1 MLLSF
6 NIHNV
11 QHFIDEVAFETR
23 IRIQMTTSDLAEH
36 LGVIERLKP
45 LINTPDFDQVFKL
58 LTEELPKSKQFLIKM
73 ELKRL
78 GQPCS
83 YYIDLRGRV
92 DGEVRPYE
100 FNGQTHY
107 MDDVAIRTFE
117 KGIKQY
123 SRYTVGVFE
132 DVSNTSNNH
141 RVRYQQEQAQRKQNR
156 GPAVSP
162 LLATAEEEETEQTE
176 QKTVQLIKFAE
187 YQSRAEER
195 MNFSIDIELVL
206 DNQDRLFATT
216 SDLSVSGCK
225 IKVQREL
232 IFQPGQK
239 VAIFFRGLEQE
250 FALGLTEGIPYQ
262 VIEQEPADKGVY
274 LRLKRLPLEHEK
286 GFTDFLQ
293 NFIHGNKRRYKV
305 NLDNTYQAVYVK
317 GYEQFFL
324 PRMTTL
330 PVFLAVN
337 DGKATPLCALTTEN
351 NRSVLHYFQD
361 EQRQNVLSQLL
372 SARRLKQCLSSAE
385 QSSVLYTFTHAAKG
399 RLFFYSATADELAQS
414 AALRQVFI
422 GFGSQKPSWRVFH
435 LHISRTNPAHAH
447 SKLSLPSSASQEI
460 QKLNQPPS
468 PLIANFIK
476 ELRYVASLTELNT
489 TESTAQYQR
498 TALDQSLLNQLK
510 IFGHAKLDSLP
521 AIEAAA
527 VHYVNLRS
535 ESRFLYRT
543 DVLVGDGEMADVR
556 GFTRDFSS
564 KGLQIECVE
573 PVDFERGDQVEITLP
588 QMQKITNK
596 HKLAQ
601 LPYEVMAVSKN
612 KLIMNLRIIDKTND
626 HQGKQ
631 FFQQL
636 IANNRAKLTMA
647 EETPKFPG
655 LGPALRN
662 MYLKALNCFVFYIHR
677 QGIRYH
683 MDVVAQG
690 ATPSTLH
697 RLLQRFTPADGEL
710 NLQPLLKNNATNLQ
724 FANQLKKMKRQELP
738 FRYEVYLRYLP
749 EQGTT
754 EQSLLTEFDFDLPTA
769 NQRKLFIE
777 ESLQQGLLFAYRIF
791 LSRTGR
797 PDTEHIAKEL
807 GYVSTYAIHKAKVL
821 EEELWSV
828 VGVGEVQDITEE
840 VMTRYQVPTE
850 LVEKQRQQRQLLLAS
865 KPVG

>member
-1 MLLSF
+1 
-6 NIHNV
+6 
-11 QHFIDEVAFETR
+11 
-23 IRIQMTTSDLAEH
+23 MTTSDLAEH
-36 LGVIERLKP
+36 IGVIERLKP
-45 LINTPDFDQVFKL
+45 LLNTPDFDQVFKL
-58 LTEELPKSKQFLIKM
+58 LTEDLPKSKQFLIKM

-100 FNGQTHY
+100 HNGQTHY

-117 KGIKQY
+117 KGVKQY

-141 RVRYQQEQAQRKQNR
+141 RVRYQQEQAQRKLM
-156 GPAVSP
+156 PSVSP
-162 LLATAEEEETEQTE
+162 LVAAQEEEDAQAEQH
-176 QKTVQLIKFAE
+176 KTIQLIKFAE
-187 YQSRAEER
+187 YQTRSEER
-195 MNFSIDIELVL
+195 MNFSIDIELIL
-206 DNQDRLFATT
+206 DNQDRLQATT

-225 IKVQREL
+225 IKLAKEMT
-232 IFQPGQK
+232 FAPGQK

-262 VIEQEPADKGVY
+262 VVEQEPAEKGIY
-274 LRLKRLPLEHEK
+274 LRLKRLPLVHER

-305 NLDNTYQAVYVK
+305 NLDNTYEAVYVK

-337 DGKATPLCALTTEN
+337 EGKATPLCALTTEN

-372 SARRLKQCLSSAE
+372 SARRLKQCLSSAN
-385 QSSVLYTFTHAAKG
+385 QSCILYTFTHAAKG

-422 GFGSQKPSWRVFH
+422 GFGAQKPSWRVFN
-435 LHISRTNPAHAH
+435 LHVTRTNPAHAH
-447 SKLSLPSSASQEI
+447 SLLSLPNSASQEI
-460 QKLNQPPS
+460 QKLNQPPG
-468 PLIANFIK
+468 PLILNFIK
-476 ELRYVASLTELNT
+476 DLRYVASLTELNT
-489 TESTAQYQR
+489 TESTALYQR
-498 TALDQSLLNQLK
+498 TQLDQSLLNQLK

-543 DVLVGDGEMADVR
+543 EVLVGDGEMADVR

-564 KGLQIECVE
+564 KGLQVECTE
-573 PVDFERGDQVEITLP
+573 PVDFERGDQVQITLP
-588 QMQKITNK
+588 QMQKITTK
-596 HKLAQ
+596 HKLLE

-612 KLIMNLRIIDKTND
+612 KLIMNLRIIDKNND

-636 IANNRAKLTMA
+636 IANNRSKLTLA
-647 EETPKFPG
+647 EEAPKFPG

-690 ATPSTLH
+690 ASPSSLH
-697 RLLQRFTPADGEL
+697 RLLQRFSLVDGEL

-738 FRYEVYLRYLP
+738 FRYEVYLRYIP
-749 EQGTT
+749 EHDKT
-754 EQSLLTEFDFDLPTA
+754 EQSLQVEFDFDLPTA
-769 NQRKLFIE
+769 NQRKNFVD

-828 VGVGEVQDITEE
+828 VGIGEVQDISDE
-840 VMTRYQVPTE
+840 VLTRYNVAPSLAE
-850 LVEKQRQQRQLLLAS
+850 QQRQKRQQLLHT
-865 KPVG
+865 KPVRE